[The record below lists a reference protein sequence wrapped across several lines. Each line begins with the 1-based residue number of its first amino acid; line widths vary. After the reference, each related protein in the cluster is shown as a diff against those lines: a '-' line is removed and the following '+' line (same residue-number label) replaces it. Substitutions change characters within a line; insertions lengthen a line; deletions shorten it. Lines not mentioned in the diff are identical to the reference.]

1 MEFMISRASQWN
13 DKKPL
18 KDKRVYSKVIPKYK
32 NVDGEYSKETKR
44 AWFIEINTLE
54 ELIDL
59 YKLEGDLIIQK
70 NWLNNDYIYLTIY
83 DDYIE

>member
-1 MEFMISRASQWN
+1 MEFIISRASQWN

-59 YKLEGDLIIQK
+59 YKLEGDLIIGK
-70 NWLNNDYIYLTIY
+70 DMLNEDYTKLVIY

>member
-18 KDKRVYSKVIPKYK
+18 KDKRIYSKVIPKWK

-70 NWLNNDYIYLTIY
+70 NWLNNDYTYLTIY